1 MNHLQQ
7 NMLEILHYNLY
18 NRLQIILKIK
28 AEILAIILQNMKHLS
43 QKHTTVRQILIDLW
57 LQGYSGDM

>member
-7 NMLEILHYNLY
+7 NMLDILLYNTY

-28 AEILAIILQNMKHLS
+28 AQMSNWQLFYKYEAPLS
-43 QKHTTVRQILIDLW
+43 KTCHCKT
-57 LQGYSGDM
+57 YSNQPLSPGP